1 MLFLERDDFLN
12 KTKSAKLPAG
22 WHMAFYTLWLGCF
35 ITGMGYSMTM
45 PFISLFISDLGN
57 YSKLQINLY
66 SGLAFAMT
74 FIAQA
79 IVSPYWGSLADRK
92 GRKLMCMRASGVMA
106 LTITLTGFAPNAIY
120 IIVMRFIQGSFSGYI
135 NNATALMASETPH
148 QRSGWVMSQMMTAGT
163 AGNLVGPLI
172 GGALSSALGYRIP
185 FFITGGLM
193 FLTFL
198 GTWLLV
204 KEDFTPVSREKMKP
218 MGEIMHGLPNV
229 KLIIIMF
236 VTTMIVQSSTMS
248 IDPIVSL
255 YVKSLMPHSNNIA
268 LIAGIV
274 AATPGLGTM
283 LSASHIGHLMDHI
296 GAEKVLRWGLLIA
309 TILFIPMTFI
319 PNAWSLAFWR
329 FLLGIVSAELL
340 PAAQTVLTLNV
351 PPEAFGRVFSYNQ
364 SFQAVGAVLG
374 SLLGSTISGM
384 FTYEWVFAATG
395 ITLLINYLIMQLS
408 AHHQNA

>member
-1 MLFLERDDFLN
+1 
-12 KTKSAKLPAG
+12 
-22 WHMAFYTLWLGCF
+22 
-35 ITGMGYSMTM
+35 
-45 PFISLFISDLGN
+45 
-57 YSKLQINLY
+57 
-66 SGLAFAMT
+66 
-74 FIAQA
+74 
-79 IVSPYWGSLADRK
+79 
-92 GRKLMCMRASGVMA
+92 
-106 LTITLTGFAPNAIY
+106 
-120 IIVMRFIQGSFSGYI
+120 
-135 NNATALMASETPH
+135 
-148 QRSGWVMSQMMTAGT
+148 
-163 AGNLVGPLI
+163 
-172 GGALSSALGYRIP
+172 
-185 FFITGGLM
+185 M

-218 MGEIMHGLPNV
+218 MGEIMQGLPNV

-329 FLLGIVSAELL
+329 FLLGIVSAGLL
-340 PAAQTVLTLNV
+340 PAAQTILTLNV

-408 AHHQNA
+408 SHRQNA